1 MNQAKIGKF
10 LAELRKENGMT
21 QEQLAEKLNVARRTI
36 SRWETGNNMP
46 DIDILI
52 ELSDLYAVDLRE
64 ILNGE
69 RKSEK
74 MKNEIKETVLQAV
87 DYTTTESEKYNHKV
101 RICNSIALL
110 FLVVYMLFK
119 DTTLYIQNEVVSI
132 IIDVALGVSL
142 GMLLTGFVF
151 SSRYGIKIRAFKQRI
166 FKRQQNQKL
175 TVQIPIINNND
186 KMSHSY

>member
-74 MKNEIKETVLQAV
+74 MKNEIKETVL
-87 DYTTTESEKYNHKV
+87 ESVTKTLNISSDKVCITKLKEK
-101 RICNSIALL
+101 
-110 FLVVYMLFK
+110 
-119 DTTLYIQNEVVSI
+119 
-132 IIDVALGVSL
+132 
-142 GMLLTGFVF
+142 
-151 SSRYGIKIRAFKQRI
+151 
-166 FKRQQNQKL
+166 
-175 TVQIPIINNND
+175 
-186 KMSHSY
+186 

>member
-87 DYTTTESEKYNHKV
+87 DYTTTESEKYNHRG

-119 DTTLYIQNEVVSI
+119 DTTLYVQNEVVSI

-151 SSRYGIKIRAFKQRI
+151 SGRYGIKIRAFKQRI
-166 FKRQQNQKL
+166 FKRQ
-175 TVQIPIINNND
+175 
-186 KMSHSY
+186 

>member
-64 ILNGE
+64 ILME
-69 RKSEK
+69 RG
-74 MKNEIKETVLQAV
+74 
-87 DYTTTESEKYNHKV
+87 KV
-101 RICNSIALL
+101 RKWR
-110 FLVVYMLFK
+110 MK
-119 DTTLYIQNEVVSI
+119 
-132 IIDVALGVSL
+132 
-142 GMLLTGFVF
+142 
-151 SSRYGIKIRAFKQRI
+151 
-166 FKRQQNQKL
+166 
-175 TVQIPIINNND
+175 
-186 KMSHSY
+186 

>member
-87 DYTTTESEKYNHKV
+87 DYTNTESEKYNHRV

-119 DTTLYIQNEVVSI
+119 DTTLYVQNEVVSI
-132 IIDVALGVSL
+132 IIDVAQGVSL
-142 GMLLTGFVF
+142 GMLLTGLVF
-151 SSRYGIKIRAFKQRI
+151 SGRYGIKIRAFKQRI
-166 FKRQQNQKL
+166 FKRQ
-175 TVQIPIINNND
+175 
-186 KMSHSY
+186 

>member
-1 MNQAKIGKF
+1 MDQVKTGKF
-10 LAELRKENGMT
+10 LAELRKENEMT

-74 MKNEIKETVLQAV
+74 MENETKETILQAV
-87 DYTTTESEKYNHKV
+87 DYTNTESEKYNKRV

-119 DTTLYIQNEVVSI
+119 DTTLYFQNEIVSI
-132 IIDVALGVSL
+132 IIDVAQGVSL
-142 GMLLTGFVF
+142 GMLLTGLVF
-151 SSRYGIKIRAFKQRI
+151 SSRYGVKIRAFKQRV
-166 FKRQQNQKL
+166 FKR
-175 TVQIPIINNND
+175 
-186 KMSHSY
+186 H

>member
-1 MNQAKIGKF
+1 MDQVKIGKF
-10 LAELRKENGMT
+10 LAELRKENEMT

-52 ELSDLYAVDLRE
+52 DLSDLYHVDLRE

-74 MKNEIKETVLQAV
+74 MKNETKETVLQAV
-87 DYTTTESEKYNHKV
+87 DYTNIESEKYNKRV

-110 FLVVYMLFK
+110 LLVIYMLFK
-119 DTTLYIQNEVVSI
+119 DTVLYSQN
-132 IIDVALGVSL
+132 SL
-142 GMLLTGFVF
+142 LRHAVDFSQGFAVGMLLVGLVF
-151 SSRYGIKIRAFKQRI
+151 SSRYGAKIRAFKQRV
-166 FKRQQNQKL
+166 FKGQ
-175 TVQIPIINNND
+175 
-186 KMSHSY
+186 

>member
-1 MNQAKIGKF
+1 MDQMKIGKF
-10 LAELRKENGMT
+10 LAVLRKENEMT

-69 RKSEK
+69 WKSEK
-74 MKNEIKETVLQAV
+74 MNKETKETVLEAV
-87 DYTTTESEKYNHKV
+87 DYTNVEAEKYNKRV

-110 FLVVYMLFK
+110 FLVVYMIFRESA
-119 DTTLYIQNEVVSI
+119 LYSQNAA
-132 IIDVALGVSL
+132 VAIGVDIAQGL
-142 GMLLTGFVF
+142 AIGMLLTGLVF
-151 SSRYGIKIRAFKQRI
+151 SSRYGAKIRAFKQRV
-166 FKRQQNQKL
+166 FKA
-175 TVQIPIINNND
+175 
-186 KMSHSY
+186 

>member
-69 RKSEK
+69 RKSGK

-87 DYTTTESEKYNHKV
+87 DYTTTESEKYNHRV

-119 DTTLYIQNEVVSI
+119 DTTLYVQNEVVSI

-151 SSRYGIKIRAFKQRI
+151 SGRYGIKIRAFKQRI
-166 FKRQQNQKL
+166 FKRQ
-175 TVQIPIINNND
+175 
-186 KMSHSY
+186 

>member
-87 DYTTTESEKYNHKV
+87 DYTTTESEKYNHRA

-110 FLVVYMLFK
+110 FLVVDMLFK
-119 DTTLYIQNEVVSI
+119 DTTL
-132 IIDVALGVSL
+132 
-142 GMLLTGFVF
+142 
-151 SSRYGIKIRAFKQRI
+151 
-166 FKRQQNQKL
+166 
-175 TVQIPIINNND
+175 
-186 KMSHSY
+186 